1 MEYTIQEETIMNKV
15 FEQANEKCKNLE
27 SLKDINE
34 IIKKYFV
41 LEEILITQ
49 IKILNN
55 DSLKIKCITYH
66 IKIFIKKRI
75 SKF

>member
-34 IIKKYFV
+34 IIKKIFCFRRNF
-41 LEEILITQ
+41 
-49 IKILNN
+49 NN
-55 DSLKIKCITYH
+55 SN
-66 IKIFIKKRI
+66 
-75 SKF
+75 